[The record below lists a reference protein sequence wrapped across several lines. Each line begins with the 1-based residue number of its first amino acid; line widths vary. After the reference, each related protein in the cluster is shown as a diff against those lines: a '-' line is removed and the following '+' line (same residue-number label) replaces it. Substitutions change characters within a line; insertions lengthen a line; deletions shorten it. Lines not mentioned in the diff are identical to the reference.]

1 MRDETKSKNAEKAL
15 RDEIELRAY
24 FKYCERGCVAGG
36 DVEDWLAA
44 EREVLAARALAAP
57 EAASAASAAHGSR
70 DPDPTRPN
78 LREQR
83 RLTQRQTTRRPGRGA
98 RAMR

>member
-1 MRDETKSKNAEKAL
+1 MRDETKSKKAERAL
-15 RDEIELRAY
+15 REEIELRAY

-44 EREVLAARALAAP
+44 EREVLAARALVPP
-57 EAASAASAAHGSR
+57 ETASATTAAHSR
-70 DPDPTRPN
+70 GKG
-78 LREQR
+78 
-83 RLTQRQTTRRPGRGA
+83 QTTRRPGRGA